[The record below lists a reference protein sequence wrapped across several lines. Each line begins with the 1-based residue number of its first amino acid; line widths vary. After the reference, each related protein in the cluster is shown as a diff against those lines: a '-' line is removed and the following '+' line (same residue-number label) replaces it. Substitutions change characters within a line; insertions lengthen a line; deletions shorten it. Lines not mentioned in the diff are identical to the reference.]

1 MEESRKDETMT
12 LADGRRLGFA
22 QYGPRT
28 GAAVFHFHGSA
39 GSRHERPS
47 SESILEELGI
57 RFFSIDRPGHGLS
70 DPQVPR
76 KLAEWP
82 DDVRQLADHLGL
94 DRFAVMGLSA
104 GGPHA
109 LACAWRL
116 RERIRACAV
125 VSGPAPPDRPS
136 PYRGLPLA
144 HRMILCV
151 FRNSPALTRQMRK
164 GMHALAQADEATL
177 REKLL
182 AGFPPADRVLL
193 ERPENVRMMIEEIRE
208 GYRQGWAGPAADDT
222 AIHTPW
228 GFAVREVRARV
239 DLWHGA
245 LDRNIP
251 VEQARYLHERIPDSR
266 LTVWPDKGHLGLLD
280 HWKEVLAA
288 LAA

>member
-1 MEESRKDETMT
+1 
-12 LADGRRLGFA
+12 
-22 QYGPRT
+22 
-28 GAAVFHFHGSA
+28 
-39 GSRHERPS
+39 
-47 SESILEELGI
+47 
-57 RFFSIDRPGHGLS
+57 
-70 DPQVPR
+70 
-76 KLAEWP
+76 
-82 DDVRQLADHLGL
+82 
-94 DRFAVMGLSA
+94 
-104 GGPHA
+104 
-109 LACAWRL
+109 
-116 RERIRACAV
+116 
-125 VSGPAPPDRPS
+125 
-136 PYRGLPLA
+136 
-144 HRMILCV
+144 MILCV